1 MKHNE
6 KDNKNLIYKYNEN
19 EVNKTISKIIDNSKN
34 ILNLELTPEEYD
46 ILTIL
51 LFTNNQSIFYQSLS
65 TFQSNI
71 RKIKQKILSTPKNK
85 LKYKSYSCIFGA
97 FLGDSMG
104 SYCEFSKP
112 NQNNSNL
119 IFKGKNIFGK
129 PPGQITDDSEM
140 SISMSYSIMDNINII
155 NYNSDLAFYY
165 YGTWYYSI
173 PFDIGNTTIDPLIN
187 FQYNKFKIGDEI
199 LNKIKIP
206 KKNYLSQANGFL
218 MRLSPFIVWFYYI
231 KYFIR
236 FNF

>member
-6 KDNKNLIYKYNEN
+6 KDNRNLIYKYNEN

-34 ILNLELTPEEYD
+34 ILNLKLTPEEYD

-71 RKIKQKILSTPKNK
+71 RKIKQKILSTPKNN
-85 LKYKSYSCIFGA
+85 LKYKLYSCIFGA

-104 SYCEFSKP
+104 SFCEFSKP
-112 NQNNSNL
+112 NQNNYNL

-140 SISMSYSIMDNINII
+140 SISMSYAIMDNLNTI

-173 PFDIGNTTIDPLIN
+173 PFDIGNTTIDALIN
-187 FQYNKFKIGDEI
+187 FQYKKFKIGDEI

-206 KKNYLSQANGFL
+206 EKNYLSQANGFL
-218 MRLSPFIVWFYYI
+218 MRLSPFIVWFYSV
-231 KYFIR
+231 
-236 FNF
+236 N